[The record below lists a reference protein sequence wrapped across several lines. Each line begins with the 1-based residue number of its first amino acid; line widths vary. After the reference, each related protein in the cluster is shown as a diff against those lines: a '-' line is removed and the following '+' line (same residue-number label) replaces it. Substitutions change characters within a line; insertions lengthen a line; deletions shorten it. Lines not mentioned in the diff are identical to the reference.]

1 MISNTVEMPGI
12 MTVNNIEAKGERIWQ
27 IWME

>member
-1 MISNTVEMPGI
+1 MISNTAEMPGI
-12 MTVNNIEAKGERIWQ
+12 MTENNIEAKGERIWQ